1 MKVLVYWS
9 LGGIGGVQRFE
20 VLLIKA
26 LYELGLD
33 ATALMPSNVDLDR
46 VGKYHGVDISN
57 LKNLKVIMYKTVNC
71 AN

>member
-20 VLLIKA
+20 ALLTKA

-33 ATALMPSNVDLDR
+33 VTALVPS
-46 VGKYHGVDISN
+46 
-57 LKNLKVIMYKTVNC
+57 TVNLV
-71 AN
+71 